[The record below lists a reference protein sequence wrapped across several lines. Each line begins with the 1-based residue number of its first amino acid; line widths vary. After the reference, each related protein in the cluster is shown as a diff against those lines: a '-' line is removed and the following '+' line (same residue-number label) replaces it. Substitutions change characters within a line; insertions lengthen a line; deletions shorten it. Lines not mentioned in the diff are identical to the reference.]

1 MPPLTNPRHEKFVQG
16 LVEGKPKVKAYGDA
30 GYVPDRGH
38 AVRLAANGSI
48 KERYSQLFNETIPMI
63 KWDREAVNL
72 QYTELLIKLKEANK
86 LEAAVKT
93 VDSISKVNGL
103 IVTRHETGK
112 AGEFDTLSDH
122 ELIELIAEPLDG
134 AGAFAADDGD
144 DTVDDDADEA

>member
-1 MPPLTNPRHEKFVQG
+1 MPPLPNPRQERFVQG
-16 LVEGKPKVKAYGDA
+16 LVEGKTKDKAYSDA
-30 GYVPDRGH
+30 GYSPNRHNAAALINTNQHIRDRY
-38 AVRLAANGSI
+38 R
-48 KERYSQLFNETIPMI
+48 ELFSETTPMI

-122 ELIELIAEPLDG
+122 ELIELIAEPLDSG
-134 AGAFAADDGD
+134 MVDDSGDDDADGD
-144 DTVDDDADEA
+144 DTVE